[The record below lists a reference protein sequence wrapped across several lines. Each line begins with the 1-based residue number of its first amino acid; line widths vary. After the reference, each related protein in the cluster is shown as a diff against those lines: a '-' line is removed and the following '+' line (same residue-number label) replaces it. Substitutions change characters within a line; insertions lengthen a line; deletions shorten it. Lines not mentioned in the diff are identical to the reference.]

1 MKKWLLIG
9 LIGLLFSF
17 NIKSQEKVT
26 FLNMNF
32 GSLINSKK
40 DNSEL
45 FIIEFSMALNSY
57 YLAMST
63 NFPKIGENSY
73 GKGVLGNDYKINT
86 YDFGYAINTP
96 YDIYIIPFIG
106 LVHNRHLYSDF
117 YYGEAVVHSSDVY
130 FNYGVGLGFNIG
142 YINILST
149 FSKNKITF
157 GIGIGVNQLVNYM
170 NK

>member
-1 MKKWLLIG
+1 MKKWILIG

-17 NIKSQEKVT
+17 NIKSQEKVN
-26 FLNMNF
+26 FMNINF

-40 DNSEL
+40 DNTRL
-45 FIIEFSMALNSY
+45 FIFEFSMSLFNY
-57 YLAMST
+57 YIDVST
-63 NFPKIGENSY
+63 NFPTIEENSY

-96 YDIYIIPFIG
+96 YNMYIIPFIG

-117 YYGEAVVHSSDVY
+117 YYGEAVVHSSDAY
-130 FNYGVGLGFNIG
+130 FNYGVGLGFAKNRTNIF
-142 YINILST
+142 ST

-157 GIGIGVNQLVNYM
+157 GIGINL
-170 NK
+170 NKW